1 MIGMNR
7 RKCVMGNGRWS
18 GSSLGES
25 SGDGSG
31 KSSGK
36 SSGRSNVGWVR
47 LGAVAAMA
55 ALLVVGTGLLGLSSR
70 RHSQKAQVP
79 ASPIPLST
87 AFASRA
93 AAQVKPDAK
102 AVLGGLPLVF
112 EPNQG
117 QANPEVRFLASGA
130 GYSLLLNESGA
141 VLALQ
146 TAPKSGRPVGEQFV
160 RMKLAGADP
169 AAVISGTGPLPG
181 KSNYFIGNDPR
192 QWHSGVP
199 QFAGVRYERVYPGID
214 LVFYGNQGQ
223 LEYDFRVAPG
233 SDPSRA
239 ELEFDGASQLEL
251 KDGDLVVTAEKKDN
265 AVVRLR
271 APQVYQYRG
280 DRRNEITGRFV
291 LRADNR
297 VGFEIGA
304 YDHSRELV
312 IDPVLQF
319 STYFGGSGTET
330 SPSVAV
336 NGDGFIYL
344 AGSTASPIASFPLN
358 GTVPTTVGSNPNIF
372 VAKISPSQPPAVVY
386 ITFLGGNGSDSE
398 VGLAVDGGGNA
409 YFSGNTTSTNF
420 PTTSLA
426 YQTAPLAKGT
436 QCSAACTSVF
446 VSVLNSLGSALT
458 YSSYLSGNGNDV
470 ASGMTIDTNQDLFVT
485 GTTTSNNPASNDVV
499 FPATLLP
506 VPFQSTS
513 LSSIQFFVTKV
524 NTTIPGVSS
533 IAYSTYF
540 GGSTPANPVVTGGGI
555 TVDTTGNI
563 YFSGTTNFFNTG
575 SGNNGSGGSGDFP
588 ILNPYQPCLDTLPPP
603 SGPAIDNKCF
613 APTTTPF
620 PTDGF
625 MAKLNPLGQTGSQ
638 LLFSTY
644 FGGTSSDSSTAITI
658 DSGAANIY
666 LTGSTNSSDIVLPT
680 GTLAFQECLNTPPP
694 NTLPCP
700 TPTTAFDAYVARFSN
715 PAPSTTGTTNFVLL
729 TYFSYLGGSGNET
742 GTAVAV
748 DTASDALLTGFTNS
762 KNFPVTTGAIQSA
775 LNGAQNAFFAH
786 IDTAITTN
794 NNQVGS
800 SSTYFGGNGTDRGTS
815 IAIDPNLNAYFAGD
829 TTSSTLE
836 VFDPLSGP
844 GGTTQNNVSRDAF
857 VVKLG
862 SAASLCISC
871 TAPVISSNGTTSTPT
886 VSAGN
891 PVTITYT
898 VSNDGPDVATG
909 IIVTGLVPTVVT
921 FNSASA
927 GSGTCSSQSGT
938 TIACQIP
945 TLQAGSTSSVVFNV
959 TPVNPGTFEA
969 TATIS
974 SANDTNTTNSGQSV
988 ANASF
993 TATGFSVSIAP
1004 SGQTVAAGQSAQFT
1018 VVVAP
1023 TQGVFAANV
1032 SLSCGGTIPTGAAC
1046 NFTTSTITLNG
1057 GAGSASTI
1065 LNLSTTAQPTPTAAA
1080 PWRGPLYALWLMVPG
1095 MAFLGLGAEGKR
1107 QRTWLRRF
1115 ALMLFVALMLL
1126 LPACHSAKTQPT
1138 VAGTPSGTF
1147 PLTVTASSGSLTLN
1161 APFSLSVTP

>member
-1 MIGMNR
+1 
-7 RKCVMGNGRWS
+7 MGNGRGS
-18 GSSLGES
+18 ASSLGE
-25 SGDGSG
+25 GSG
-31 KSSGK
+31 KSNAS
-36 SSGRSNVGWVR
+36 WLR
-47 LGAVAAMA
+47 LGAVGAMI
-55 ALLVVGTGLLGLSSR
+55 ALLAAGTVLLGLSSR

-79 ASPIPLST
+79 ASPIPRST
-87 AFASRA
+87 AFVSEA
-93 AAQVKPDAK
+93 AAHVKPDAK

-130 GYSLLLNESGA
+130 GYSLFLNDSGA

-146 TAPKSGRPVGEQFV
+146 TAPRSGTAVGEQFV
-160 RMKLAGADP
+160 RMKLGGADP
-169 AAVISGTGPLPG
+169 APVISGTGRLPG
-181 KSNYFIGNDPR
+181 KTNYFIGNDPH
-192 QWHSGVP
+192 QWRSGVP
-199 QFAGVRYERVYPGID
+199 QFAGVRYESVYPGID

-239 ELEFDGASQLEL
+239 ELQFDGASQLEL

-271 APQVYQYRG
+271 APQVYQDRG
-280 DRRNEITGRFV
+280 DHRNKITGRFV

-344 AGSTASPIASFPLN
+344 AGSTASPIGSFPLN
-358 GTVPTTVGSNPNIF
+358 GTVPTTLGSNPNIF
-372 VAKISPSQPPAVVY
+372 VAKISPAQPPAVVY
-386 ITFLGGNGSDSE
+386 LTFLGGNGADSE

-409 YFSGNTTSTNF
+409 YFAGNTTSTNF

-426 YQTAPLAKGT
+426 YQTGPLAKGT

-470 ASGMTIDTNQDLFVT
+470 ASGMTIDTNRDAFVT

-499 FPATLLP
+499 FPATQLP
-506 VPFQSTS
+506 VPFQSTP
-513 LSSIQFFVTKV
+513 LSSIQFFVTKI

-555 TVDTTGNI
+555 TVDTTGNV
-563 YFSGTTNFFNTG
+563 YFSGTTNFFNSG
-575 SGNNGSGGSGDFP
+575 SGINGTGGSGDFP
-588 ILNPYQPCLDTLPPP
+588 ILNAYQPCLDTIPPA
-603 SGPAIDNKCF
+603 SGPAVSNPCV

-620 PTDGF
+620 PTDAF
-625 MAKLNPLGQTGSQ
+625 MVKLNPLGQTGAQ

-644 FGGTSSDSSTAITI
+644 FGGTNSDSSTAITI

-680 GTLAFQECLNTPPP
+680 GTLAFQGCLNTPPP
-694 NTLPCP
+694 NVLPCP
-700 TPTTAFDAYVARFSN
+700 APTAAFDAYVARLSN
-715 PAPSTTGTTNFVLL
+715 PAPSTTGVTNFVLL

-748 DTASDALLTGFTNS
+748 DTASDALLTGMTNS
-762 KNFPVTTGAIQSA
+762 KNFPVTTGAIQSV

-800 SSTYFGGNGTDRGTS
+800 SSTYFGGNDTDRGTS

-836 VFDPLSGP
+836 VFDPLSGA
-844 GGTTQNNVSRDAF
+844 GGSTQNNLSRDAF

-891 PVTITYT
+891 AVTITYT

-909 IIVTGLVPTVVT
+909 IIVTGLVPTGVT

-927 GSGTCSSQSGT
+927 GSGTCSTQSGT

-974 SANDTNTTNSGQSV
+974 SANDTNTANSGQSV

-1004 SGQTVAAGQSAQFT
+1004 SAQTVAAGQSAQYT

-1023 TQGVFAANV
+1023 TQGVFASNV
-1032 SLSCGGTIPTGAAC
+1032 SLSCSALPAGAAC

-1057 GAGSASTI
+1057 GAGSASTV

-1107 QRTWLRRF
+1107 RRTWLRRF
-1115 ALMLFVALMLL
+1115 ALMLFVALVLL

-1138 VAGTPSGTF
+1138 VAGTPSGTY
-1147 PLTVTASSGSLTLN
+1147 PLTVTASSGSLTLT
-1161 APFSLSVTP
+1161 APFSVSVTP